1 MIANIFQIKGISN
14 SMKSLDFIVA
24 LTHEF
29 THSTKRRLK
38 GFSKNQHSTK
48 ISPTKMY
55 GNSSFLSFKVL
66 RNNDEDKDDN
76 DENDDV
82 CISD

>member
-1 MIANIFQIKGISN
+1 MIANIFHIKGISN
-14 SMKSLDFIVA
+14 SMKSLDF
-24 LTHEF
+24 
-29 THSTKRRLK
+29 THSTRRRLK

>member
-1 MIANIFQIKGISN
+1 
-14 SMKSLDFIVA
+14 
-24 LTHEF
+24 
-29 THSTKRRLK
+29 
-38 GFSKNQHSTK
+38 
-48 ISPTKMY
+48 MY

-76 DENDDV
+76 DDNDDV